1 LSCNRQLT
9 GVGVLITRPVHQA
22 GDLVARISELGGT
35 PWLFPVLEISD
46 IEIKQP
52 LLDLIARLDSFDLAI
67 FVSPN
72 AVEKSIPLI
81 LKCRSW
87 PVDLDAATVGPGSAC
102 LLRQYGISKIFVP
115 SDGSDSEALLRM
127 PQLQQVQGKHIVIFR
142 GNEGRKLLGDTL
154 KQRGAEVEYVE
165 CYRRHKPET
174 DPSPLLE
181 QWRRNKIQAVI
192 VTSSEG
198 LDNLFDMI
206 GETGQQLLKSST
218 LFTAHARI
226 AQKAKE
232 LGIVKVSR
240 TPAGDEGMVQ
250 GLLEYFNDNQ
260 SH

>member
-1 LSCNRQLT
+1 LSYSRQLT

-22 GDLVARISELGGT
+22 GDLATRISELGGT

-81 LKCRSW
+81 LGCRSW
-87 PVDLDAATVGPGSAC
+87 PVDLNAATVGSGSAR
-102 LLRQYGISKIFVP
+102 LLRQYGISKIVVP

-142 GNEGRKLLGDTL
+142 GNEGRKLLGNTL
-154 KQRGAEVEYVE
+154 RQRGAEVEHAE
-165 CYRRHKPET
+165 CYRRHKPEN

-181 QWRRNKIQAVI
+181 QLRRNKIQAVI

-206 GETGQQLLKSST
+206 GETGQQLLRSST

-226 AQKAKE
+226 AQKAKD
-232 LGIVKVSR
+232 LGIAKVCR
-240 TPAGDEGMVQ
+240 TPAGDDGTVQ